1 MEKAS
6 EQTHLAHLK
15 PWWANLELV
24 VTISGLHGT
33 GKSTYARKI
42 AQEFSLRHAS
52 AGLLF
57 RQICSERGITV
68 EALTHE
74 AEGRSDL
81 DRLIDDRTKAEAR
94 KGSVVVDGLLAG
106 WMVGDLADIKIY
118 LRAPNRVRV
127 ERIARRDRLPFEEA
141 RRATLSR
148 EDAERRR
155 FRRFYS
161 IDLNDLS
168 IYDLV
173 LNTSLLPLES
183 NLDVIRRFIQAYAD
197 EKRARSRNF

>member
-1 MEKAS
+1 VAG
-6 EQTHLAHLK
+6 LK
-15 PWWANLELV
+15 LV

-33 GKSTYARKI
+33 GKSTYARRI
-42 AQEFSLRHAS
+42 AHEFGLRHAS
-52 AGLLF
+52 AGELF

-68 EALTHE
+68 EALTRE
-74 AEGRSDL
+74 AGERSDL

-94 KGSVVVDGLLAG
+94 KRSVVIDGLLAG

-118 LRAPNRVRV
+118 LRAPDRIRIERV
-127 ERIARRDRLPFEEA
+127 ARRDRLPFEEA

-161 IDLNDLS
+161 IGLDDLS
-168 IYDLV
+168 IYDLM
-173 LNTSLLPLES
+173 LNTNLLPLES
-183 NLDVIRRFIQAYAD
+183 NLDVIKQFIQAYAD
-197 EKRARSRNF
+197 RKRAGYQNF